1 MPRSSAVLAFL
12 LFVGTEVVEA
22 QSPGSFEITG
32 FGRYSFFD
40 DALGRLDDQVGAGG
54 SLGFFFL
61 PNLAIEAEAATTT
74 TEAAAAVNTID
85 VSNTPIR
92 GRLTYHIPLGGN
104 ATSIRIGAGYVRDT
118 YGKDA
123 DVDENGITGVLGL
136 RLGLSEKFGVK
147 LDGTIDYVP
156 SPSAGT
162 IDNYMNLGIQAGLSL
177 LLGNSSDKDKDQVK
191 NKADRCPGTPE
202 GESVDGSGCGPSQRD
217 SDGDKVKDSA
227 DRCPNTPSGQAADSQ
242 GCSADQR
249 DADQDRVSDNQD
261 RCKSTPAGEK
271 ADPEGCSES
280 QKDDDKDAVMNI
292 ADRCPS
298 TAEGEKVDQHG
309 CGPGQLDADSD
320 GVADAQDQ
328 CPNTVIGELVDPR
341 GCGRDH
347 DGDKVPDVADRCP
360 DTPTRASVDENGCP
374 SLFQQGAKTVTLR
387 GVTFATGSATLTPE
401 SEAMLR
407 DVAKQLQASPEV
419 RVQVAGFTDNT
430 GSRSANI
437 KISQSR
443 AVAVEKFLE
452 QNGVSPAQLSA
463 KGFGPDRPVASNKT
477 AAGRAKNRRVE
488 LIRME

>member
-1 MPRSSAVLAFL
+1 MPRSSAVLAFF
-12 LFVGTEVVEA
+12 LFAGTEVLSG

-40 DALGRLDDQVGAGG
+40 DALGLDDKVGGGG

-61 PNLAIEAEAATTT
+61 RNLDIEAEAATTT
-74 TEAAAAVNTID
+74 TDGAGGSSI
-85 VSNTPIR
+85 SNTPVR

-104 ATSIRIGAGYVRDT
+104 ASSIRIGAGYVRDM

-123 DVDENGITGVLGL
+123 DTDEDGVTGVLGL

-147 LDGTIDYVP
+147 VDGTIDYVP

-162 IDNYMNLGIQAGLSL
+162 IDNYMNLGVQAGLSL
-177 LLGNSSDKDKDQVK
+177 LLGNSYDKDKDQVK
-191 NKADRCPGTPE
+191 DKADRCPGTPA
-202 GESVDGSGCGPSQRD
+202 GEAVDGGGCGASQRD
-217 SDGDKVKDSA
+217 SDNDKVKDAA

-242 GCSADQR
+242 GCSADQK

-261 RCKSTPAGEK
+261 RCKSTPADEK

-280 QKDDDKDAVMNI
+280 QKDDDKDTVMNL

-309 CGPGQLDADSD
+309 CGPAQLDADSD

-347 DGDKVPDVADRCP
+347 DGDKVAAVADRCP
-360 DTPTRASVDENGCP
+360 NTPNGQAVDENGCP
-374 SLFQQGAKTVTLR
+374 ILFQQGARTVTLQ
-387 GVTFATGSATLTPE
+387 GVTFATGKATLTPE
-401 SEAMLR
+401 SEARLQ

-430 GSRSANI
+430 GSRSTNI
-437 KISQSR
+437 KISQKR

>member
-1 MPRSSAVLAFL
+1 MSRSTAVLALFL
-12 LFVGTEVVEA
+12 SAGTTVLSA
-22 QSPGSFEITG
+22 QTPGSFEITG

-40 DALGRLDDQVGAGG
+40 DALNLDDQIGAGG

-74 TEAAAAVNTID
+74 ADGPAGSSI
-85 VSNTPIR
+85 SNTPVR

-104 ATSIRIGAGYVRDT
+104 ATSIRIGAGYVRDM

-123 DVDENGITGVLGL
+123 DTDEDGITGVLGL
-136 RLGLSEKFGVK
+136 RLGLGEKFGVK

-162 IDNYMNLGIQAGLSL
+162 IDNYMNLGVQAGLSL
-177 LLGNSSDKDKDQVK
+177 LLGNSSDKDKDGVK
-191 NKADRCPGTPE
+191 NKADRCPETPE

-217 SDGDKVKDSA
+217 SDGDKVKDA
-227 DRCPNTPSGQAADSQ
+227 GDRCPNTPSGQAADSQ

-249 DADQDRVSDNQD
+249 DADQDRVSDNKD
-261 RCKSTPAGEK
+261 RCKGTPAGEK

-280 QKDDDKDAVMNI
+280 QKDDDKDAVMNV

-298 TAEGEKVDQHG
+298 TPEGEKVDQHG

-341 GCGRDH
+341 GCGRDA
-347 DGDKVPDVADRCP
+347 DGDKVSDVADRCP
-360 DTPTRASVDENGCP
+360 NTPNGQAVDENGCP
-374 SLFQQGAKTVTLR
+374 VLFQQGAKTVTLQ
-387 GVTFATGSATLTPE
+387 GVTFATGSAKLTPE
-401 SEAMLR
+401 SEAVLA
-407 DVAKQLQASPEV
+407 DVAKQLHASPEV

-430 GSRSANI
+430 GSRSGNL
-437 KISQSR
+437 KISQKR

-452 QNGVSPAQLSA
+452 QNGVSPAQLTA

-477 AAGRAKNRRVE
+477 AEGRAKNRRVE

>member
-1 MPRSSAVLAFL
+1 V
-12 LFVGTEVVEA
+12 
-22 QSPGSFEITG
+22 
-32 FGRYSFFD
+32 
-40 DALGRLDDQVGAGG
+40 
-54 SLGFFFL
+54 
-61 PNLAIEAEAATTT
+61 
-74 TEAAAAVNTID
+74 
-85 VSNTPIR
+85 
-92 GRLTYHIPLGGN
+92 
-104 ATSIRIGAGYVRDT
+104 
-118 YGKDA
+118 
-123 DVDENGITGVLGL
+123 
-136 RLGLSEKFGVK
+136 
-147 LDGTIDYVP
+147 
-156 SPSAGT
+156 
-162 IDNYMNLGIQAGLSL
+162 QAGLSL
-177 LLGNSSDKDKDQVK
+177 LLGNSYDKDKDQVK
-191 NKADRCPGTPE
+191 DKADRCPGTPA
-202 GESVDGSGCGPSQRD
+202 GEAVDGGGCGASQRD
-217 SDGDKVKDSA
+217 SDNDKVKDAA

-242 GCSADQR
+242 GCSADQK

-280 QKDDDKDAVMNI
+280 QKDDDKDTVMNL

-309 CGPGQLDADSD
+309 CGPAQLDADSD

-347 DGDKVPDVADRCP
+347 DGDKVADVADRCP
-360 DTPTRASVDENGCP
+360 NTPNGQAVDENGCP
-374 SLFQQGAKTVTLR
+374 ILFQQGARTVTLQ
-387 GVTFATGSATLTPE
+387 GVTFATGKATLTPE
-401 SEAMLR
+401 SEARLQ

-430 GSRSANI
+430 GSRSTNI
-437 KISQSR
+437 KISQKR

>member
-1 MPRSSAVLAFL
+1 MPRSSAVLAFFL
-12 LFVGTEVVEA
+12 LAGAEVLGA

-40 DALGRLDDQVGAGG
+40 DTLGLDDQVGGGG

-61 PNLAIEAEAATTT
+61 PNLDIEAEAATTS
-74 TEAAAAVNTID
+74 ADGPAGSS
-85 VSNTPIR
+85 VSNTPVR

-104 ATSIRIGAGYVRDT
+104 ATSIRIGAGYVRDM
-118 YGKDA
+118 YGEDR
-123 DVDENGITGVLGL
+123 DIDEDGITGVLGV

-156 SPSAGT
+156 SPSVGT
-162 IDNYMNLGIQAGLSL
+162 IDNYMNLGVQAGLSL

-217 SDGDKVKDSA
+217 SDGDKVKDA
-227 DRCPNTPSGQAADSQ
+227 GDRCPNTPAGQAADSQ
-242 GCSADQR
+242 GCSADQK

-280 QKDDDKDAVMNI
+280 QKDDDKDTVMNV

-298 TAEGEKVDQHG
+298 TAEGEKVNQHG
-309 CGPGQLDADSD
+309 CGPAQLDADSD

-341 GCGRDH
+341 GCGRDA
-347 DGDKVPDVADRCP
+347 DGDKVPDVADRCA
-360 DTPTRASVDENGCP
+360 DTPTRAAVDENGCP
-374 SLFQQGAKTVTLR
+374 SLFQQGAKTVTLQ
-387 GVTFATGSATLTPE
+387 GVTFATAAATLTAE
-401 SEAMLR
+401 SEAVLR

-437 KISQSR
+437 NISQRR

-463 KGFGPDRPVASNKT
+463 KGFGPDRPIASNKT